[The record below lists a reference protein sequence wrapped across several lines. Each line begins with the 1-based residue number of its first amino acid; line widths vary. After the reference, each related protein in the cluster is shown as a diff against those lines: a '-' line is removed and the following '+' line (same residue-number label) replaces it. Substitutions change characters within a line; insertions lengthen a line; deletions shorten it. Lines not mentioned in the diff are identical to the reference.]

1 MSHRKRLT
9 KDPEDESKVPRIL
22 MVVFLG
28 IIGISV
34 NVCFLPLVPLL
45 GYPVLA
51 VIALVFL
58 ANWFWVEERGL
69 LSRRF
74 AQLVCFWTICL
85 GLVLMIHGIIIC
97 MDSALKGPPPTP
109 EEKRLGRIIAYAG
122 AGLSGLAAV
131 GAYVFQPWSG
141 SNRKPVI
148 PELDELPV
156 PTERRE

>member
-1 MSHRKRLT
+1 MT
-9 KDPEDESKVPRIL
+9 IDPEDESKVPRVL
-22 MVVFLG
+22 LAVFLG

-69 LSRRF
+69 LSRRL
-74 AQLVCFWTICL
+74 AQLICFWTVCL
-85 GLVLMIHGIIIC
+85 GLVLVIHGIIIC
-97 MDSALKGPPPTP
+97 MDSALKGPQPTP
-109 EEKRLGRIIAYAG
+109 EEKRLGLIIAYGG

-131 GAYVFQPWSG
+131 GAFVLQPWSG
-141 SNRKPVI
+141 SIRKSVI

-156 PTERRE
+156 PTERRG